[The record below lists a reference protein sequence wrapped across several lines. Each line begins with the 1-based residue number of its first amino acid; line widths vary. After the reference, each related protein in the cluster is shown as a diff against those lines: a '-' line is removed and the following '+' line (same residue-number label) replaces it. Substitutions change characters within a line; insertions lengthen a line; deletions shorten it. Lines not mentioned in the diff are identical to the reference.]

1 MACSNTIL
9 IVDNNVVCNNYLQQQ
24 AARVLAEVDH
34 ELNSFMLF
42 KQQLASDVINT
53 KNRVDNKFVKAYS

>member
-24 AARVLAEVDH
+24 AARVLTEVDH

>member
-9 IVDNNVVCNNYLQQQ
+9 IVGNTVVCNNYLQQQ
-24 AARVLAEVDH
+24 ATKVLAEVNH
-34 ELNSFMLF
+34 ELDSFMLF

-53 KNRVDNKFVKAYS
+53 KNRVDNKFKKAYS